1 MPIQPFRR
9 MQPHL
14 RRSVA
19 HHQQQAT
26 HYLDVANAG
35 IAAGAY
41 HDSAHALRRAATH
54 AVASATSHWQLP
66 YRSRNKISNDLL
78 CLFAAGYI
86 GLPQIRTF
94 QRVHNLPDA
103 IAAAPP
109 AAARRTLRAEHRRVA
124 KLARTMAQA
133 IASAPDPNVQR
144 V

>member
-1 MPIQPFRR
+1 MQISRP

-14 RRSVA
+14 RRSVV
-19 HHQQQAT
+19 HHQQQSA

-35 IAAGAY
+35 ITTGAY
-41 HDSAHALRRAATH
+41 LESAHALRCAATH
-54 AVASATSHWQLP
+54 AAASAASHWEMP
-66 YRSRNKISNDLL
+66 YRSRRKLSNDLRTL
-78 CLFAAGYI
+78 LVAGYVS
-86 GLPQIRTF
+86 LPELRTL

-124 KLARTMAQA
+124 KLARVIAHA